1 MSDPKKTDT
10 HVIDPD
16 IREPPANIWSTL
28 KSLGPGMILTGSIV
42 GSGELIATT
51 KVGAETGFWLLW
63 IIIVGC
69 VIKVFTQIEFGRYA
83 VTHSETTLKA
93 LNSIPGPRLKVNWIV
108 WLWVA
113 MTVFSVGQLGGIVGA
128 IGQSL
133 AMTVPITTEGR
144 QYNEAQNQ
152 LINSKIK
159 LAELLSKK
167 GSEHAPSDEDI
178 VAQQATVLGFM
189 NIQTDPDGA
198 YLKNELGEY
207 RLAETKQPMDTPLWG
222 SLVAILTALIL
233 YAGRYRFIKIFST
246 ILVVGF
252 TIVTMI
258 TLALLQGQPTV
269 AISASELMSGLSFS
283 LPPDPTG
290 LKSLVQRFGPALSAF
305 GIIGVGAAELIMYPY
320 WCLEQGYAK
329 STGRNDGSA
338 SWLKRAKGW
347 MSVLYTD
354 AWLSMIIYTA
364 STIAFLLLG
373 AAVLHRIGL
382 NPDGGDLIRVLSEM
396 YVPVFGEW
404 ARPMFLV
411 GAIAVLYSTFMIAS
425 DGNSRLTADCLG
437 LFGFHKNDEESHAKW
452 TRKISL
458 VWPLACMAVFLL
470 VSNNPATLVL
480 AAGSAQALMLPILGF
495 AALYFRYKKCHD
507 GLKPTI
513 AFDVLLVLSVLGF
526 ITVGGYKLMGIFA
539 G

>member
-1 MSDPKKTDT
+1 MSNHEQTDT
-10 HVIDPD
+10 HGVDPD
-16 IREPPANIWSTL
+16 SREPPKNIWSTL

-69 VIKVFTQIEFGRYA
+69 VIKVFTQIEFGRYT

-108 WLWVA
+108 WLWLA

-133 AMTVPITTEGR
+133 AMTVPITAEGR
-144 QYNEAQNQ
+144 QYNEAQNK
-152 LINSKIK
+152 LINSKIR
-159 LAELLSKK
+159 LAELISEK
-167 GSEHAPSDEDI
+167 GSDDAPSDEDI
-178 VAQQATVLGFM
+178 AAQQATVLGFM

-198 YLKNELGEY
+198 YLTNELGEY
-207 RLAETKQPMDTPLWG
+207 KLAEIQRPTDAPLWG

-258 TLALLQGQPTV
+258 TLALLQGQPSV
-269 AISASELMSGLSFS
+269 AISASELMNGLSFS

-329 STGRNDGSA
+329 STGKNDGSA
-338 SWLKRAKGW
+338 AWLKRAKGW

-411 GAIAVLYSTFMIAS
+411 GAIAVLYSTFMIGS

-458 VWPLACMAVFLL
+458 IWPLACMAVFLL

-480 AAGSAQALMLPILGF
+480 AAGSAQAMMLPILGF

-507 GLKPTI
+507 GLKPTLV
-513 AFDVLLVLSVLGF
+513 FDALLALSVLGF
-526 ITVGGYKLMGIFA
+526 ITVGGYKLAGIFA